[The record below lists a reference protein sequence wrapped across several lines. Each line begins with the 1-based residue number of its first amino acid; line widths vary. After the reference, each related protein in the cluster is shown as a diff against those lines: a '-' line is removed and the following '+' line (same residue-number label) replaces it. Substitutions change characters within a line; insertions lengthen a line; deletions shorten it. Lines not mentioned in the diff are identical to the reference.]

1 VPISILRPDGFVM
14 EIDHQLARPRRV
26 LAGARIGVLDNMKPN
41 AGLLM
46 TYVAERLAE
55 RAGGPPPLVL
65 RKNAA
70 QPAPEEV
77 IGELV
82 KEADLVLTG
91 SAD

>member
-1 VPISILRPDGFVM
+1 MPISMWRPDGAVV
-14 EIDHQLARPRRV
+14 EVDHQLARPRRI
-26 LAGARIGVLDNMKPN
+26 LTGARIGVLDNMKPN

-55 RAGGPPPLVL
+55 RAGGPPPVVL
-65 RKNAA
+65 HKNAA
-70 QPAPEEV
+70 QPAPDEV

-82 KEADLVLTG
+82 KEADLVITG